1 MKALIGC
8 TGFVGSNLQKQS
20 NFEYKYDSA
29 NLQYAKGKRFDKIY
43 CAGAP
48 GNMFLANRFP
58 KEDKKKIENLI
69 RNLSKIKTR
78 KFILI
83 STIAIFD
90 NNNMVNEDT
99 INISPNSYYGENRL
113 SLERFCVENF
123 KECLIVRLPSL
134 FGYGLKKNFLF
145 DIINPVPTYLTLNS
159 YKKIYSKLQSSLRD
173 ILDKIYCYNDKT
185 HLFEINRDCL
195 LFLKNKSILEKMFN
209 EINLSAVTFT
219 APASRFQYYDLNNL
233 YHDICKCIDAGLKII
248 HFAPAPILAS
258 KIYFKVTGIEM
269 PNGGAKTYTE
279 NMYTLHSSLWKKTN
293 SYIESETKILEKIK
307 IFIIEKKS
315 DNL

>member
-29 NLQYAKGKRFDKIY
+29 NLQYAKGKKFDKIY

-99 INISPNSYYGENRL
+99 TNISPNSYYGENRL

-123 KECLIVRLPSL
+123 KECLITLFRINSL
-134 FGYGLKKNFLF
+134 
-145 DIINPVPTYLTLNS
+145 
-159 YKKIYSKLQSSLRD
+159 KL
-173 ILDKIYCYNDKT
+173 
-185 HLFEINRDCL
+185 
-195 LFLKNKSILEKMFN
+195 
-209 EINLSAVTFT
+209 
-219 APASRFQYYDLNNL
+219 
-233 YHDICKCIDAGLKII
+233 
-248 HFAPAPILAS
+248 
-258 KIYFKVTGIEM
+258 
-269 PNGGAKTYTE
+269 
-279 NMYTLHSSLWKKTN
+279 
-293 SYIESETKILEKIK
+293 
-307 IFIIEKKS
+307 
-315 DNL
+315 